1 MQWVQIVY
9 KQPNC
14 GSEPQILP
22 KLVKEGKKLIPV
34 YIRLTPKH
42 TFLVYP
48 QCEVIF
54 LIKWASMCNN
64 SCEKKPQ
71 QIT

>member
-1 MQWVQIVY
+1 MQILD

-14 GSEPQILP
+14 GSEPQLLL
-22 KLVKEGKKLIPV
+22 KLGKQGKHLIPV
-34 YIRLTPKH
+34 YIRLNPKH

-54 LIKWASMCNN
+54 L
-64 SCEKKPQ
+64 
-71 QIT
+71 